1 MTIDRRSLGYRRNTQ
16 RKDYLS
22 IEDIIAK
29 LVSTLRLVAKS
40 NQI

>member
-16 RKDYLS
+16 RKDFLS

-29 LVSTLRLVAKS
+29 LVSTVR
-40 NQI
+40 